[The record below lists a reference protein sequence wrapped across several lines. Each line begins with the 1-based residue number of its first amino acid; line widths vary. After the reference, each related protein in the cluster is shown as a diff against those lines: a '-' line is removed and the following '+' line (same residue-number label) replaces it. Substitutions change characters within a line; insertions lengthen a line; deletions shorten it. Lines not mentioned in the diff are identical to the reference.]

1 MVYLLQKY
9 KKYEKNKYLCTHYL
23 IFWAFTCLYYTLY
36 IIVLEAHVNTEEE
49 GARVRIAAVVDTCL
63 CHALT
68 H

>member
-1 MVYLLQKY
+1 MLVLL
-9 KKYEKNKYLCTHYL
+9 LLH
-23 IFWAFTCLYYTLY
+23 IIY
-36 IIVLEAHVNTEEE
+36 IMVLEAHVNTEEE